1 MTRKRVLVTEKIAD
15 EGLDILRRKGYEVDV
30 RLDLAPEALAA
41 AIAPYDALIV
51 RSQTQVTPEL
61 LDAAG
66 SLKIIGRAGVTI
78 DNIDVEA
85 ASERGVIVCNAPTS
99 NIVSAAEHAMALL
112 LACARRLPQA
122 NASMHAGSWERAAFT
137 GTELYQKT
145 LAIFGLGRIGGLVA
159 ERARG
164 FGMRLVGHDPYCSPE
179 RAAALG
185 VELFDSV
192 EEILPLADFITVHL
206 PKTAETMGLF
216 GPSELAAMK
225 DGVILVNCAR
235 GGIFDVAAMADFVA
249 AGKVAAVGLDVF
261 EEEPCRESP
270 LHEFPNALLTPHIA
284 AVTKEAQVRAGS
296 QIAEYV
302 WEGLEGSIV
311 PTAIN
316 PTSIP
321 PEVIGGVRPY
331 IPAARIAGRMIQS
344 LIGIPK
350 QVSVWLEGN
359 ISDSDPAP
367 IVAGVV
373 DGILDYKSI
382 GTVSLENAMTMAGRH
397 GMDVV
402 TEASKDAQGYES
414 AIRIKAD
421 DMDISFTL
429 YGLDNLPRVISFNGY
444 RIDITP
450 ASLSLIFEYVDS
462 PGRIGLIGSILGAA
476 GVNITTMQIG
486 TKPEEKCAL
495 VYINVEGDITP
506 EVMEE
511 LEGAMDYKN
520 LWKLAI

>member
-1 MTRKRVLVTEKIAD
+1 MASKVLVTEKIAD
-15 EGLDILRRKGYEVDV
+15 EGLSILRSRGYEVV
-30 RLDLAPEALAA
+30 ELLDASEAELKEALA
-41 AIAPYDALIV
+41 DADGLIV
-51 RSQTQVTPEL
+51 RSATHVTPEL
-61 LDAAG
+61 LDQAKR
-66 SLKIIGRAGVTI
+66 LKVIGRAGVTV
-78 DNIDVEA
+78 DNIDIEA
-85 ASERGVIVCNAPTS
+85 ANERGVVVCNAPTS
-99 NIVSAAEHAMALL
+99 NIISAAEHTMALL
-112 LACARRLPQA
+112 LACARNVCQA
-122 NASMHAGSWERAAFT
+122 NASVHSGSWARHRFM
-137 GTELYQKT
+137 GQELFGKT
-145 LAIFGLGRIGGLVA
+145 LAIFGLGRIGSLVA
-159 ERARG
+159 ERARA
-164 FGMRLVGHDPYCSPE
+164 FGMELVAYDPYCSPD
-179 RAAALG
+179 RAAQLD
-185 VELFDSV
+185 VTLMDSIDD
-192 EEILPLADFITVHL
+192 ILPVADFITVHL
-206 PKTAETMGLF
+206 PLTPDTYGMFVPEQF
-216 GPSELAAMK
+216 AAMK
-225 DGVILVNCAR
+225 NGVILVNPAR
-235 GGIFDVAAMADFVA
+235 GGIFDIASLADFVA
-249 AGKVAAVGLDVF
+249 AGKIASVGIDVF
-261 EEEPCRESP
+261 EEEPCTESP
-270 LHEFPNALLTPHIA
+270 LHEFSSAILTPHIS
-284 AVTKEAQVRAGS
+284 AVTHEAQVRAGTE
-296 QIAEYV
+296 IAEYI
-302 WEGLEGSIV
+302 WAALEGSIV

>member
-1 MTRKRVLVTEKIAD
+1 MASKVLVTEKIAD
-15 EGLDILRRKGYEVDV
+15 EGLDILRSRGYEVV
-30 RLDLAPEALAA
+30 ELLDADEAAIGEALTDA
-41 AIAPYDALIV
+41 DALIV
-51 RSQTQVTPEL
+51 RSATRVTPEL
-61 LDAAG
+61 LDQAKR
-66 SLKIIGRAGVTI
+66 LKVIGRAGVTV
-78 DNIDVEA
+78 DNIDIEA
-85 ASERGVIVCNAPTS
+85 ANERGIVVCNAPTS
-99 NIVSAAEHAMALL
+99 NIISAAEHTMALL
-112 LACARRLPQA
+112 LACARNVCQA
-122 NASMHAGSWERAAFT
+122 NASVHSGSWARHRFM
-137 GTELYQKT
+137 GQELFGKT
-145 LAIFGLGRIGGLVA
+145 LAIFGLGRIGSLVA
-159 ERARG
+159 ERARA
-164 FGMRLVGHDPYCSPE
+164 FGMELVAYDPYCSPD
-179 RAAALG
+179 RAAQLD
-185 VELFDSV
+185 VTLMDSIDD
-192 EEILPLADFITVHL
+192 ILPIADFITVHL
-206 PKTAETMGLF
+206 PLTPDTYGMF
-216 GPSELAAMK
+216 GPEQFAAMK
-225 DGVILVNCAR
+225 NGVILVNPAR
-235 GGIFDVAAMADFVA
+235 GGIFDIASLADFVA
-249 AGKVAAVGLDVF
+249 AGKIASVGIDVF
-261 EEEPCRESP
+261 EEEPCTESP
-270 LHEFPNALLTPHIA
+270 LHEFSSAILTPHIS
-284 AVTKEAQVRAGS
+284 AVTHEAQVRAGTE
-296 QIAEYV
+296 IAEYI
-302 WEGLEGSIV
+302 WAALEGSIV

-321 PEVIGGVRPY
+321 PEIIGGVRPY
-331 IPAARIAGRMIQS
+331 LPAARVAGRMIQS

-367 IVAGVV
+367 IVAGVI

-382 GTVSLENAMTMAGRH
+382 GAVSLENAMTMAGRH
-397 GMDVV
+397 GMDVL

-476 GVNITTMQIG
+476 DVNITTMQIG

-495 VYINVEGDITP
+495 VYINVEGDITA